1 MGLLE
6 LLPLLVLLLMVL
18 PVLVGVVVE
27 PADVV
32 VAGDGPEGGEVSDS
46 DSTTPVSRQNTRKA
60 GNQDIFI

>member
-1 MGLLE
+1 MGSLE

-18 PVLVGVVVE
+18 VEVVVE

-32 VAGDGPEGGEVSDS
+32 ARDGAEGGEVSIS
-46 DSTTPVSRQNTRKA
+46 ITPFSRQKTRKA